1 MASVSELTSNL
12 EASPQVYCTEND
24 ASGVICA
31 SHMNGSIKLSE
42 ALSDTGMSQN
52 TSIDSVCNS
61 QCNNFTWCNSYCS
74 TDSDLVSQSQGL
86 QLTNTQKVELFAKE
100 LDMIK
105 VPVSVHSSQN
115 SSLDSF
121 VEASPVFM

>member
-1 MASVSELTSNL
+1 
-12 EASPQVYCTEND
+12 
-24 ASGVICA
+24 
-31 SHMNGSIKLSE
+31 MNGSIKLSE

-61 QCNNFTWCNSYCS
+61 QCNNITWCNSYCS